1 MFDHRKR
8 AHPDGSKATV
18 AGIGGMS
25 EYSIMTG
32 PEHWRIAYPAF
43 IVVMVMLGITSYF
56 LLRRLDGRGSAPG
69 GKSS

>member
-1 MFDHRKR
+1 
-8 AHPDGSKATV
+8 
-18 AGIGGMS
+18 
-25 EYSIMTG
+25 MTG

-43 IVVMVMLGITSYF
+43 IVAMVLLGIINYF